1 MHFVSVPSL
10 LRRRPG
16 GRFQAVLFRSFSR
29 VLRSSPCRG
38 FSRRLRS
45 NPSLLVSYR
54 GASPPCR
61 FIARLRISIPFGS
74 TPCHLSSG
82 HVRAFQFR
90 LPSVADPVI
99 TDPSVS
105 ISIRS
110 VPRPFAALSIQRV
123 ASPIVSVSV
132 RVSGPRFLSLPCHCQ
147 TCLSYA
153 MPCPISALRLASL
166 PCSAI
171 SNHLRYS
178 QRRAVSALLYSSLSK
193 ADHFRCRSCPG
204 ASGYAQR
211 CHIKSWNLVSKLCPG
226 SSLPFTAGLF
236 LFRSDLCASA
246 GLVSSSARFGSCPS
260 FAVAPPCLSGR
271 IGSPHRR
278 RISCLHGSMPSH
290 CISCLGR
297 TNPSPFDS
305 TQIRADHLRV
315 ISSPFDVKPLTSK
328 PWRFSAACADQCRA
342 CSILLRS
349 MRLSAVSFLFVSEQ
363 SHSVPF
369 RIKAG
374 RGHAVSVRRQYAPHV
389 SIASPGDENHCCAAP
404 LPRSDCLV

>member
-1 MHFVSVPSL
+1 MHSLPVPSL

-99 TDPSVS
+99 TNPSVS

-153 MPCPISALRLASL
+153 IPCPISALRLASL

-193 ADHFRCRSCPG
+193 ADHFRCCSCPG

-211 CHIKSWNLVSKLCPG
+211 CRLNSADFISRLLPG
-226 SSLPFTAGLF
+226 FSMPILAAQ
-236 LFRSDLCASA
+236 FRVRSELCASA
-246 GLVSSSARFGSCPS
+246 GLVSNSARFSSCPS
-260 FAVAPPCLSGR
+260 FAIAPPCLSGR
-271 IGSPHRR
+271 IDSPQRRRVTSLVPAELIRCHSTRITSGLITSVANRGCALQIPVSSAPPAPISAVPVRFPSAQFGTPPFHLYSSSILSRRCRAIAPRLCASRISAAHRR
-278 RISCLHGSMPSH
+278 FGS
-290 CISCLGR
+290 
-297 TNPSPFDS
+297 
-305 TQIRADHLRV
+305 
-315 ISSPFDVKPLTSK
+315 
-328 PWRFSAACADQCRA
+328 
-342 CSILLRS
+342 
-349 MRLSAVSFLFVSEQ
+349 
-363 SHSVPF
+363 
-369 RIKAG
+369 
-374 RGHAVSVRRQYAPHV
+374 
-389 SIASPGDENHCCAAP
+389 
-404 LPRSDCLV
+404 